1 MIITLRQGC
10 DLLKSRHLR
19 LEKKKV
25 CLTVEYYSSFKKG
38 GNPAICENMDEPG
51 GYYTHWSNAI
61 SEAQILHSTYMSYL
75 TLSDS

>member
-51 GYYTHWSNAI
+51 GYYTH
-61 SEAQILHSTYMSYL
+61 
-75 TLSDS
+75 